1 MMMHRAAIAAAT
13 FRSLKCRRNSV
24 VATPVASLRWMKNS
38 FSSVAA
44 ATGEVVSVP
53 SPPTSNHHHVNL
65 PHAQGSIIYTET
77 DEAPALA
84 TYSLYPVVAKIGA
97 LASID
102 IIPCDI
108 SLSGRVLCL
117 FPEFLKE
124 NQRVPN
130 NLAYLGELVKSPEAN
145 IIKLPN
151 SKCYPQVSSMGFVNK
166 YLNSNKDFLF

>member
-1 MMMHRAAIAAAT
+1 MMHRAAIAAAT
-13 FRSLKCRRNSV
+13 FRSLKVRRNNV
-24 VATPVASLRWMKNS
+24 VATPVAVASLRRMKNS

-44 ATGEVVSVP
+44 AATGDVVSIP

-65 PHAQGSIIYTET
+65 PNAQGSIIYTET

-130 NLAYLGELVKSPEAN
+130 NLAYLGELVKSPDAN

-151 SKCYPQVSSMGFVNK
+151 SKCYYLQSSLGIICVQVFE
-166 YLNSNKDFLF
+166 F